1 MSKESLFLHT
11 TQLPNAIAD
20 RIEKL
25 ALESPWYY
33 APDCALDYK
42 IVQERGLPSN
52 PYFSFGMINNNGT
65 IRHKEYSQYPWDYFD
80 RAVRPEKYGV
90 NPADK
95 IRAHITFHWPR
106 PDQYGIP
113 HNKHVDQQYNHLV
126 ALYYVN
132 DSDGDTIFFDG
143 DQVIHRE
150 PVKRGKLVVF
160 NGYNK
165 YHSSSSPSK
174 NIRMTLNVN
183 YQIANPLHKDP
194 TD

>member
-52 PYFSFGMINNNGT
+52 PYFSFGMISNQGQIARPHFDN
-65 IRHKEYSQYPWDYFD
+65 YPWSYFD
-80 RAVRPEKYGV
+80 SMVNPEKYGF
-90 NPADK
+90 NSNNK
-95 IRAHITFHWPR
+95 IRAHITLHWPR
-106 PDQYGIP
+106 PDHYRVP

-126 ALYYVN
+126 ALYYIN

-143 DQVIHRE
+143 DDIIHRE

-160 NGYNK
+160 NGHNK
-165 YHSSSSPSK
+165 FHSSSSPSK

-183 YQIANPLHKDP
+183 YHVEGF
-194 TD
+194 